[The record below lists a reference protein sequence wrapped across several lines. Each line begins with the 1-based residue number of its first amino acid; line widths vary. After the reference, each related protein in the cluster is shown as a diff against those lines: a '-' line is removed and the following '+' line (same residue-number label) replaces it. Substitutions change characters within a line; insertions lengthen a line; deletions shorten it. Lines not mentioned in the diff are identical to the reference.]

1 MTRGEV
7 YKLTWLL
14 STSVEILGQNQA
26 TYVSEDITENIT
38 DCPTSCPDIPS
49 VSTTSLENH
58 SSVQK
63 QQQQHQQQ
71 HQHQQQ
77 QQQQQQ

>member
-1 MTRGEV
+1 MIAWIYEYDDVLVNYVLVTAMTRGEV

-38 DCPTSCPDIPS
+38 DW
-49 VSTTSLENH
+49 
-58 SSVQK
+58 
-63 QQQQHQQQ
+63 
-71 HQHQQQ
+71 
-77 QQQQQQ
+77 